1 MDSRTELAARFAGLS
16 QSLLGRRAQ
25 PVSFDLVARRAVEV
39 VPGCDRAG
47 ITLLRHGGRA
57 TSVASTDA
65 VAARLD
71 DLQYELG
78 QGPCVDAARDRQDC
92 ISDDLTTEDRWPTW
106 SSEAAVRG
114 VRSVLSVPLETEQ
127 EPLGALNLYAGR
139 AQVFD
144 AAALD
149 IAAIYAI
156 HAASALEQAKLVSGL
171 QSAMQSRHVI
181 GIAQGVLAVRYGIA
195 YDTAFEVLRRLS
207 NELNVK
213 LRDLAQQVADQRGL
227 PDGGHDRSPL
237 PPV

>member
-25 PVSFDLVARRAVEV
+25 PVSFELVARRAVEV

-47 ITLLRHGGRA
+47 ITLLRRGGRA
-57 TSVASTDA
+57 TTVASTDA

-71 DLQYELG
+71 DLQYELAE
-78 QGPCVDAARDRQDC
+78 GPCVDAARDRLDC

-106 SSEAAVRG
+106 SSEAVVRG
-114 VRSVLSVPLETEQ
+114 VRSVLSVPLQTEQ
-127 EPLGALNLYAGR
+127 EPLGALNLYAGH

-227 PDGGHDRSPL
+227 PDSAHDRSPL

>member
-1 MDSRTELAARFAGLS
+1 MPNSRASLPPFVTRVTAADFDPLKEGAKR
-16 QSLLGRRAQ
+16 SL
-25 PVSFDLVARRAVEV
+25 
-39 VPGCDRAG
+39 
-47 ITLLRHGGRA
+47 
-57 TSVASTDA
+57 
-65 VAARLD
+65 
-71 DLQYELG
+71 
-78 QGPCVDAARDRQDC
+78 
-92 ISDDLTTEDRWPTW
+92 
-106 SSEAAVRG
+106 
-114 VRSVLSVPLETEQ
+114 TEQ

-156 HAASALEQAKLVSGL
+156 HAASALEQAELVSGL

-227 PDGGHDRSPL
+227 PDVGHDRSPL